1 MYDGQQISFYTQN
14 INRKEYI
21 MTTFCTLNNKIR
33 IVNEQKLMDLTN
45 RWLPKD
51 LDTDIKTAFADS
63 VRFLLADIELDNPFI
78 DCPDFSI
85 ESYYFLACLFYAHQK
100 CDYKAVI
107 TCMDDLDVLDCLG
120 LVSKDVYDEFIK
132 VTKDNS
138 MTTEE
143 FISWCKQNPRYRKK
157 I

>member
-1 MYDGQQISFYTQN
+1 
-14 INRKEYI
+14 
-21 MTTFCTLNNKIR
+21 MTTFALDNEIKV
-33 IVNEQKLMDLTN
+33 VNEQKIIDLTN
-45 RWLPKD
+45 RWFPKD
-51 LDTDIKTAFADS
+51 LDANTKTAFADS
-63 VRFLLADIELDNPFI
+63 VRFLIADIELDNPFI

-85 ESYYFLACLFYAHQK
+85 EYYYFLACLLYAHHK

-107 TCMDDLDVLDCLG
+107 ACMNDLDVLDCLSF
-120 LVSKDVYDEFIK
+120 VSKDVYDTFVK

-143 FISWCKQNPRYRKK
+143 FMSWCTQNPRYRKK